1 MGCHARGYEQRC
13 KPAHKGGRPRG
24 RGDMKLSKTN
34 YLVYRD
40 CAHNAWM
47 KVHRPDAY
55 AAQPLSVFDQAIIET
70 GNDVDV
76 RARALFPGGVLIR
89 RGDAA
94 GTAELV
100 AARTS
105 VLYQP
110 VFETERYTTACDILA
125 WNDALQAYDL
135 FEVKASTSGDDRR
148 AKDDLYAHDI
158 AFQALVLE
166 ACGVPLGR
174 LHLVRLNGAYVSD
187 GTLDIAQLFTR
198 EDFTERANALF
209 EAVRAEMDAAHDVIS
224 LAEMP
229 PAPCACIYKGRSS
242 QCTTFATIN
251 PGVPEYSV
259 HDLTRIG
266 ASPKKLR
273 ALVDDGILDIREV
286 PASFELTVPQR
297 HQVEA
302 VQRRQPYV
310 DLDPLGAFLADIRYP
325 VAFLDYETYP
335 CALPRFARYSPY
347 NHVPFQFS
355 LHTVEVPGAAPVHRE
370 FLFTE
375 KGCPDQPFVD
385 ALVAALPA
393 EGSII
398 AWNKPFEKGINAKL
412 AERLPAEAARLEAIN
427 ARFIDLM
434 DVFSEQMVV
443 HPRFRGKTS
452 IKWVLPALVP
462 KLSYKALAIQE
473 GATASEAWNAIV
485 TGELEPDLSDEARRN
500 LLAYCGLDSLAMVE
514 IWRALIDIQAA
525 REIREAG

>member
-1 MGCHARGYEQRC
+1 
-13 KPAHKGGRPRG
+13 
-24 RGDMKLSKTN
+24 MKLSKTN

-55 AAQPLSVFDQAIIET
+55 AAEPLSVFDQAIIET

-94 GTAELV
+94 GTAEQV
-100 AARTS
+100 AVHAP

-110 VFETERYTTACDILA
+110 VFETDRYTTACDILV
-125 WNDALQAYDL
+125 WNGAQQAYDL
-135 FEVKASTSGDDRR
+135 YEVKASTSGEDRR

-158 AFQALVLE
+158 AFQALVLQE
-166 ACGVPLGR
+166 CGVPLGR

-187 GTLDIAQLFTR
+187 GTLDIGQLFTR
-198 EDFTERANALF
+198 EDFTERASALF
-209 EAVRAEMDAAHDVIS
+209 EAVRAEMDAAHDLIT

-229 PAPCACIYKGRSS
+229 PAPCACIFKGRSS
-242 QCTTFATIN
+242 QCTTFAAIN
-251 PGVPEYSV
+251 PDVPDYSV

-266 ASPKKLR
+266 ASPKKLK
-273 ALVDDGILDIREV
+273 ALVDSGILDIREV
-286 PASFELTVPQR
+286 PANFELTLPQR
-297 HQVEA
+297 HQAEA
-302 VQRRQPYV
+302 VRSRQPYV
-310 DLDPLGAFLADIRYP
+310 DPAPLGAFLDEIRYP

-335 CALPRFARYSPY
+335 CALPRFPRYSPY

-355 LHTVEVPGAAPVHRE
+355 LHTVERPGAEAVHRE

-375 KGCPDQPFVD
+375 RSCPDRPFVD
-385 ALVAALPA
+385 ALTGALPA

-398 AWNKPFEKGINAKL
+398 AWNKPFERGINAKL
-412 AERLPAEAARLEAIN
+412 AERLPAEADRLAAIN

-462 KLSYKALAIQE
+462 KLSYKGMAIQE
-473 GATASEAWNAIV
+473 GATASETWNAIV
-485 TGELEPDLSDEARRN
+485 TGELEPDEAEDARRN

-514 IWRALIDIQAA
+514 IWRALLDIYAA